1 MGRSAVARLSALA
14 AAGALAGADFW
25 SLARE
30 DLMLVAVS
38 LAASILVGIP
48 LGVLV
53 DQGLTR

>member
-1 MGRSAVARLSALA
+1 
-14 AAGALAGADFW
+14 
-25 SLARE
+25 
-30 DLMLVAVS
+30 MLVAVS